1 MPVARGYTRI
11 ALGKVSNPPILPI
24 PGIRAGNNV
33 PHSMHK
39 TRRIWKPNT
48 ARFTWPVNVVAG
60 ALERVQAARG
70 VLDADPAAKVAK
82 RDLYPRLNKVKMT
95 RQQSKEVLKAGGLE
109 GMLVSG
115 AGRCG
120 VRARGQADQR
130 GRCGVDERK
139 LC

>member
-1 MPVARGYTRI
+1 MPTARGYTRI

-24 PGIRAGNNV
+24 PGVRAGNNV
-33 PHSMHK
+33 PHSLHK
-39 TRRIWKPNT
+39 TRRMWKPNT

-60 ALERVQAARG
+60 ALTSVMTARAS
-70 VLDADPAAKVAK
+70 LDANPSANVPR
-82 RDLYPRLNKVKMT
+82 RDLYPRLNRVKMT

-115 AGRCG
+115 RERAIGPEAWGHCG
-120 VRARGQADQR
+120 S
-130 GRCGVDERK
+130 E